1 MKLNHLRILALL
13 LCLLLPLSA
22 CAQTTQP
29 EAAADELPNVIDVLN
44 EYTTL
49 DLSEHLGKT
58 MLINFFTEWC
68 AYCMQE
74 MPDIKKVS
82 ELYDEEHFQVILV
95 HPWQNEDDS
104 STESVKARFGM
115 EDMVFFEDKD
125 HLVTS
130 LIGVPGFP
138 TSLFLDEEGCMVG
151 AAPFM
156 LTLEQLTMQ
165 LDAMGVPRKAAD

>member
-1 MKLNHLRILALL
+1 MKSFWKRFCTLLMCLMLLAF
-13 LCLLLPLSA
+13 PLVSSA
-22 CAQTTQP
+22 EEEEKISLTELYQT
-29 EAAADELPNVIDVLN
+29 
-44 EYTTL
+44 YTTL
-49 DLSEHLGKT
+49 DLTPYLGKT
-58 MLINFFTEWC
+58 VLINFFTEWC

-104 STESVKARFGM
+104 NTESVKARFGM

-125 HLVTS
+125 NLVTS

>member
-1 MKLNHLRILALL
+1 MKSFWKRFSTLLMCLMLLAF
-13 LCLLLPLSA
+13 PFVSSA
-22 CAQTTQP
+22 EEEEKVSLTELYQT
-29 EAAADELPNVIDVLN
+29 
-44 EYTTL
+44 YTTL
-49 DLSEHLGKT
+49 DLTPYLGKT
-58 MLINFFTEWC
+58 VLVNFFTEWC